1 MATDSPVP
9 KRLRVLVAN
18 ERADRLAEVA
28 RIVGSL
34 GHDVLTPQ
42 MDVAEVGSVTA
53 RERPDVAFV
62 GLGEDAQHA
71 LNLIE
76 QIVHQATCPVIAL
89 LPAADPDFVVE
100 AAKRGV
106 FAHVTGNEP
115 HEWQNSIEIALRRF
129 AQLSDLEGAFMRR
142 LATERAKGI
151 LMERHA
157 VDDLDALRILQEH
170 ARTAKSTIVDAA
182 EAIVAETPPRNG

>member
-1 MATDSPVP
+1 M

-28 RIVGSL
+28 AIISSL
-34 GHDVLTPQ
+34 GHEVLAPQ
-42 MDVAEVGSVTA
+42 MDVAAVGQVTA

-62 GLGEDAQHA
+62 GLGEDSEHA
-71 LNLIE
+71 LSLIE
-76 QIVHQATCPVIAL
+76 MIVHEATCPVIAL
-89 LPAADPDFVVE
+89 LPEANPDFVVE
-100 AAKRGV
+100 AARRGV
-106 FAHVTGNEP
+106 FAHVTGSEP

-151 LMERHA
+151 LMERHG
-157 VDDLDALRILQEH
+157 VGDLGALQILRDN
-170 ARTAKSTIVDAA
+170 ARATNSSLVEAA
-182 EAIVAETPPRNG
+182 EKVVAETRPAPEG